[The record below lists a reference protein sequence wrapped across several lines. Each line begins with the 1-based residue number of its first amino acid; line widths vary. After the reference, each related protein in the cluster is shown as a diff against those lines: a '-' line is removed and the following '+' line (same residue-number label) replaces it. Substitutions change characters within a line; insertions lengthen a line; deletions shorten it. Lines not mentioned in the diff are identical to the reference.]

1 MQHTPWD
8 STSKYYEERAE
19 EYPARTA
26 NVDMGSVYEPF
37 LEHIPSGGRILDAG
51 CGPGRDALAFLPTKQ
66 D

>member
-1 MQHTPWD
+1 MHHTPWD

-19 EYPARTA
+19 EYLARTA
-26 NVDMGSVYEPF
+26 NVEMGSVYEPF
-37 LEHIPSGGRILDAG
+37 LAHIPSGGRILDAG